1 MNRVK
6 ALLQWLFGDYEL
18 YKIYQRDL
26 ASCEQPQ
33 TARSQLADIED
44 PIEIANAP
52 DPEIRA
58 LREYAGDEAHGFGAW
73 VDGALASVC
82 WFWTGGRYRHR
93 NFWPLQGDEAKLVQ
107 ITTAVRFQGR
117 GVGSEL
123 MHFAAHRMRTAGFRR
138 AYARI
143 WHSNLP
149 SVRLFEG
156 AGWTCIAFV
165 AVIHPLRSPRPV
177 RLVWRRRR
185 TS

>member
-6 ALLQWLFGDYEL
+6 ALLRWVFGDYEL

-33 TARSQLADIED
+33 AARSQLADIEN
-44 PIEIANAP
+44 PVAIANST

-58 LREYAGDEAHGFGAW
+58 LHEYAGNEAHGFGAW
-73 VDGALASVC
+73 VDGALACVC
-82 WFWTGGRYRHR
+82 WFWTGERYRRR
-93 NFWPLQGDEAKLVQ
+93 NFWPLQDDEAKLVQ
-107 ITTAVRFQGR
+107 ISTAVRFQGR
-117 GVGSEL
+117 GIGSEL
-123 MHFAAHRMRTAGFRR
+123 MRFALYRMRTAGFRR

-149 SVRLFEG
+149 SIRLFEG

-177 RLVWRRRR
+177 RFVWRRR
-185 TS
+185 TTK